1 MAKENKTKE
10 SKEVS
15 GDLGKRVAIVFY
27 ENEMSKIA
35 QGLKIDKD
43 ARPREISNVIRKLA
57 GVPEIQTVR
66 SSKRRE
72 LKVAL
77 GLPEDATQT
86 EINEAMMKKLQ
97 E

>member
-1 MAKENKTKE
+1 MAKETKE
-10 SKEVS
+10 SKKVS
-15 GDLGKRVAIVFY
+15 GELGKRVAIVFY
-27 ENEMSKIA
+27 ENEMPKIA
-35 QGLKIDKD
+35 VGLKIDKD
-43 ARPREISNVIRKLA
+43 SRPREISNAIRKFA
-57 GVPEIQTVR
+57 GVPEVQTVR

-72 LKVAL
+72 LKLAL

>member
-1 MAKENKTKE
+1 MSKTEKAKVETKVDSE
-10 SKEVS
+10 
-15 GDLGKRVAIVFY
+15 LGKRVAIVFY
-27 ENEMSKIA
+27 ENEMPKIA
-35 QGLKIDKD
+35 TGLKLDKD
-43 ARPREISNVIRKLA
+43 CRPRDMSNAIRKLA

-72 LKVAL
+72 LKLAL

-86 EINEAMMKKLQ
+86 DINNAMMKKLQ